1 MPIPLEK
8 GSISINAM
16 SGGSIC
22 RQGGPLLVM
31 TSTTSSEFNA
41 FAQFEQFR
49 SYCHTHTQQDSLD
62 QHFFKPVHTTRVSPT
77 LMDRGTQEALINV
90 LLAVL
95 SLRWGHLVA
104 LKCSFGPPVLRSD
117 GPKFVMIM
125 QSPDNRRRRSTCQ
138 ARHRPHRSDTEQGNR
153 ARRSNRNL

>member
-1 MPIPLEK
+1 
-8 GSISINAM
+8 
-16 SGGSIC
+16 
-22 RQGGPLLVM
+22 M

-90 LLAVL
+90 LLAVF
-95 SLRWGHLVA
+95 SLGWGHLGT
-104 LKCSFGPPVLRSD
+104 LKHSYGPPVLGSH
-117 GPKFVMIM
+117 GPKFMMTI
-125 QSPDNRRRRSTCQ
+125 TW
-138 ARHRPHRSDTEQGNR
+138 
-153 ARRSNRNL
+153 